1 MEEERGLE
9 RLDRA
14 VAGIEIVSDRPTIVA
29 ALPLQEA
36 AREHLARLLGARVL
50 DVRDPCD
57 DADLVLTPSSSPQLI
72 DALKD
77 RYGGAR
83 VVVVE
88 LDDWEHDI
96 ELGGPVKRLLQ
107 AGADAYLVADSVDEL
122 AGKLRAAPTAAAD
135 QPSASPAELP
145 EGATVD
151 DLVAAFLRDAVAGRE
166 ARVDRPDPDDP

>member
-14 VAGIEIVSDRPTIVA
+14 VAGVELVSDRPTIVT
-29 ALPLQEA
+29 ALPLKEA
-36 AREHLARLLGARVL
+36 AREHLARLLGARVV

-57 DADLVLTPSSSPQLI
+57 DPDIVLSPSSSPQLI
-72 DALKD
+72 DALKQQYD
-77 RYGGAR
+77 GAR
-83 VVVVE
+83 IVVVE
-88 LDDWEHDI
+88 LDDWDLDI
-96 ELGGPVKRLLQ
+96 ELGGPVKRLLR

-122 AGKLRAAPTAAAD
+122 AGKLRAAPTSSPD
-135 QPSASPAELP
+135 EPTASPAELP

-166 ARVDRPDPDDP
+166 ARAERREDER